1 MNINAT
7 LLGEAISFALVRWIT
22 VKWIWSPLMGANEER
37 KKKIADGLAAA
48 EKADH
53 DLKTAQDKADE
64 IIHEARQQESQIL
77 EKANRR
83 SNEIVEEA
91 KSTARKE
98 AERLLETAKR
108 QIESETSQAKQ
119 ELRAQVVDLAMAG
132 ASKIL
137 DREVKADDH
146 NKLLDDLASQL

>member
-7 LLGEAISFALVRWIT
+7 LLGEAISFALLIAIT
-22 VKWIWSPLMGANEER
+22 VKWIWPPLMNAIEER
-37 KKKIADGLAAA
+37 QKKIADGLAAA

-53 DLKTAQDKADE
+53 DLKTAQEKADE
-64 IIHEARQQESQIL
+64 IIHEARQQESAIL

-108 QIESETSQAKQ
+108 QIESETSQARQ
-119 ELRAQVVDLAMAG
+119 ELREQVVELAIAG
-132 ASKIL
+132 AGKVLS
-137 DREVKADDH
+137 REVKADDH
-146 NKLLDDLASQL
+146 TQLLDELASQL